1 MTASVSA
8 AGSPGAGGTAGA
20 AVRGAPFPLA
30 SGAEAR
36 VSNAGASLGVVCVNG
51 GQGRAVPGTW
61 SATLEWLVD
70 RLAPRFADVAFTE
83 VRYRVRSWR
92 QLPSCI
98 EDARAALDA
107 AVGGGARRC
116 ALLGFSMGG
125 AVALGV
131 AAHPAVTTVVGLA
144 PWLPRQLPVDG
155 LLGRRLAVRHGAL
168 DRFLPGV
175 PGVHPK
181 SSLAGTERARAIG
194 VETDYALIP
203 GSLHAVALRAPWGVP
218 VALPQAAT
226 WLAFVADE
234 VERFC
239 AAA

>member
-1 MTASVSA
+1 MGVGAGVSA
-8 AGSPGAGGTAGA
+8 GAGA
-20 AVRGAPFPLA
+20 AARGAPFALA

-36 VSNAGASLGVVCVNG
+36 VSNTGASLGVVCVNG
-51 GQGRAVPGTW
+51 GQGRAAPGTW

-70 RLAPRFADVAFTE
+70 RLAPRFPDIAFSE
-83 VRYRVRSWR
+83 VRYRVRSWKH
-92 QLPSCI
+92 LPSCI

-107 AVGGGARRC
+107 VVADGARRC

-131 AAHPAVTTVVGLA
+131 AAHPAVTTVIGLA

-155 LLGRRLAVRHGAL
+155 LHGRRLAVRHGAL
-168 DRFLPGV
+168 DRYLPGV
-175 PGVHPK
+175 PGVHPQ
-181 SSLAGTERARAIG
+181 SSRDGTARARAIG

-203 GSLHAVALRAPWGVP
+203 GSLHAVALRAPWGAP
-218 VALPQAAT
+218 VALPQSAA
-226 WLAFVADE
+226 WLAFVAAE
-234 VERFC
+234 VERFR

>member
-1 MTASVSA
+1 MSGAVG
-8 AGSPGAGGTAGA
+8 AGAGAAGGTGA
-20 AVRGAPFPLA
+20 AVRGAPFGLA

-36 VSNAGASLGVVCVNG
+36 VANAGAALAVICVNG

-70 RLAPRFADVAFTE
+70 RLAPRFGDVEFIE
-83 VRYRVRSWR
+83 VRYRVRSWKHV
-92 QLPSCI
+92 PSCI
-98 EDARAALDA
+98 EDARAALDV
-107 AVGGGARRC
+107 AVARGARRC

-131 AAHPAVTTVVGLA
+131 AAHPAVTTMIGLA
-144 PWLPRQLPVDG
+144 PWLPRQLPVES

-168 DRFLPGV
+168 DRYLPGV

-181 SSLAGTERARAIG
+181 SSREGAERARAIG

-203 GSLHAVALRAPWGVP
+203 GSLHAVALRAPWGAP
-218 VALPQAAT
+218 VALPQSAA
-226 WLAFVADE
+226 WLAFVSAE
-234 VERFC
+234 VERFR

>member
-1 MTASVSA
+1 MSA
-8 AGSPGAGGTAGA
+8 ASSAGA
-20 AVRGAPFPLA
+20 AGATAVRGAPFPLA

-36 VSNAGASLGVVCVNG
+36 VSNVGASLGVVCVNG

-83 VRYRVRSWR
+83 VRYRVRSWK
-92 QLPSCI
+92 QLPACV

-107 AVGGGARRC
+107 TVAGGARRC

-131 AAHPAVTTVVGLA
+131 AAHPAVTTVIGLA

-168 DRFLPGV
+168 DRYLPGV

-181 SSLAGTERARAIG
+181 SSREGAERARAIG

-203 GSLHAVALRAPWGVP
+203 GSLHAVALRAPWGAP
-218 VALPQAAT
+218 VALPQAAA
-226 WLAFVADE
+226 WLDFVADE
-234 VERFC
+234 LERFR
-239 AAA
+239 AGG